1 MALENLVIHDITT
14 LDFDLNK
21 FEYHQVMFGA
31 SATAVLNGTTVT
43 VSGPITIN
51 LRVRSAS
58 TASGPATVF
67 ALGYRAAV
75 EPLEQHFLNGGFRP

>member
-1 MALENLVIHDITT
+1 MALENLVIHSITGST
-14 LDFDLNK
+14 YDTSLY
-21 FEYHQVMFGA
+21 EYHQVMFGGA
-31 SATAVLNGTTVT
+31 ATADLNGTPVT

-51 LRVRSAS
+51 LRVR
-58 TASGPATVF
+58 TASHTSGADVF

>member
-1 MALENLVIHDITT
+1 MALENLVIHDIAGGE
-14 LDFDLNK
+14 FDLDK
-21 FEYHQVMFGA
+21 YEYHQVMFGGA
-31 SATAVLNGTTVT
+31 ATADLNGTTVT

-51 LRVRSAS
+51 LRLRSAS
-58 TASGPATVF
+58 GGGGSVY

>member
-1 MALENLVIHDITT
+1 MALENLVIHSITGGT
-14 LDFDLNK
+14 FNLDLY
-21 FEYHQVMFGA
+21 EYHQVMFGGA
-31 SATAVLNGTTVT
+31 ATADLNGTTVT

-51 LRVRSAS
+51 LRLRSAS
-58 TASGPATVF
+58 HTSGADVY

>member
-1 MALENLVIHDITT
+1 MALENLVIHVIGGTE
-14 LDFDLNK
+14 FDLDK
-21 FEYHQVMFGA
+21 YEYHQVMFGGA
-31 SATAVLNGTTVT
+31 ATATLNGTSVT

-51 LRVRSAS
+51 LRLRSAS
-58 TASGPATVF
+58 HTSGADVY

>member
-1 MALENLVIHDITT
+1 MALENLVIHVIGGTE
-14 LDFDLNK
+14 FDLDK
-21 FEYHQVMFGA
+21 YEYHQVMFGA
-31 SATAVLNGTTVT
+31 GATATLNGTSVT

-51 LRVRSAS
+51 LRLRSAS
-58 TASGPATVF
+58 GGGGSVY

>member
-1 MALENLVIHDITT
+1 MALENLVIHVIGGTE
-14 LDFDLNK
+14 FDLDK
-21 FEYHQVMFGA
+21 YEYHQVMFGA
-31 SATAVLNGTTVT
+31 GTTATLNGTSVT

-51 LRVRSAS
+51 LRLRSAS
-58 TASGPATVF
+58 HTSGADVY